1 MNICDKYKTEL
12 SAFLNVKKDAIS
24 LYWKGRVAL
33 YTALKSMGISKGDE
47 VIIPAFTCVVVP
59 NAIIYLGATP
69 IYVDIE
75 EQNLCTTKNLIEKKI
90 THKTKCIVIQ
100 NMLGLSNEVDEIVL
114 LAKKH
119 GLYTI
124 EDCTHGF
131 GGKYNGLYNGLKSD
145 CSFYSSQWNKPFS
158 TGVGGILLVNNQ
170 NLKSQIELNNKNL
183 SKPSNKSKLTLHLL
197 ILLRKYI
204 LKDWSYWFLLKLY
217 RKLSML
223 GLVVGSSQ
231 KEEITG
237 ITIPNNYLISS
248 SYVQAKFGLK
258 ELKQMHNKLSI
269 RKENGLIYN
278 EWMKKNNKYF
288 IDEKYLDNHSFL
300 KYPIL
305 VKDRDVFLTL
315 AVQAKIQMG
324 DWFISP
330 LHPVKDNLSQWHL
343 EKKNYPCAVK
353 ISQHILNLPSDV
365 KNVNAILKFLN
376 KNKAQIL

>member
-12 SAFLNVKKDAIS
+12 GAFLNVNKDAIS

-75 EQNLCTTKNLIEKKI
+75 EKNLCTTKDLIEKKI
-90 THKTKCIVIQ
+90 TNKTKCIIIQ

-114 LAKKH
+114 LAKNH
-119 GLYTI
+119 ELYTI

-131 GGKYNGLYNGLKSD
+131 GGKYNGIYNGLKSD

-170 NLKSQIELNNKNL
+170 NLQSKIEINNKNL

-197 ILLRKYI
+197 ILFRTYI

-237 ITIPNNYLISS
+237 TTIPNNYLVAS

-258 ELKQMHNKLSI
+258 ELKKIHKKLSI
-269 RKENGLIYN
+269 RRENGLIYN
-278 EWMKKNNKYF
+278 EWMKENNKYF

-305 VKDRDVFLTL
+305 VKDRDLFLSN

-343 EKKNYPCAVK
+343 EKKKYPNAVK

-365 KNVNAILKFLN
+365 ENINAILKFLN
-376 KNKAQIL
+376 KNKAQII

>member
-170 NLKSQIELNNKNL
+170 NLKRNHQII
-183 SKPSNKSKLTLHLL
+183 SNGSCTTNCLAPVAMILDQKLGIESGFMTTVHSYTGDQRTLDQNHKD
-197 ILLRKYI
+197 LR
-204 LKDWSYWFLLKLY
+204 
-217 RKLSML
+217 RARAAATSMIPTSTGAAKAL
-223 GLVVGSSQ
+223 GLVLPKLSGKLDGTAIRVP
-231 KEEITG
+231 T
-237 ITIPNNYLISS
+237 PNVSLIDLTFTSKKTTS
-248 SYVQAKFGLK
+248 ADQINKIMVDASKIKNLK
-258 ELKQMHNKLSI
+258 NVLSINKLALVSTDFNHNPASSI
-269 RKENGLIYN
+269 FDITQTQVINKKFCRVLSWYDN
-278 EWMKKNNKYF
+278 EWGFSNRM
-288 IDEKYLDNHSFL
+288 LDTMLDL
-300 KYPIL
+300 K
-305 VKDRDVFLTL
+305 
-315 AVQAKIQMG
+315 
-324 DWFISP
+324 
-330 LHPVKDNLSQWHL
+330 
-343 EKKNYPCAVK
+343 
-353 ISQHILNLPSDV
+353 
-365 KNVNAILKFLN
+365 KFL
-376 KNKAQIL
+376 

>member
-12 SAFLNVKKDAIS
+12 AAFLDVNINAIT

-59 NAIIYLGATP
+59 NAIIYLGAKP
-69 IYVDIE
+69 VYVDIE
-75 EQNLCTTKNLIEKKI
+75 EENLCTTKDLIEKKI
-90 THKTKCIVIQ
+90 TNKTKCIIIQ

-114 LAKKH
+114 LAKDH
-119 GLYTI
+119 GVYTI

-131 GGKYNGLYNGLKSD
+131 GGKFRGIYNGLKSD

-158 TGVGGILLVNNQ
+158 TGVGGILLVNNP
-170 NLKSQIELNNKNL
+170 NLLSQIQINNKNL
-183 SKPSNKSKLTLHLL
+183 NKPSNKSKLTLHLL
-197 ILLRKYI
+197 ILFRKYI

-237 ITIPNNYLISS
+237 VNIPINYLVSS

-258 ELKQMHNKLSI
+258 ELKRMHEKLSI
-269 RKENGLIYN
+269 RRKNGMIYN

-288 IDEKYLDNHSFL
+288 IDKKYLDNHSFL
-300 KYPIL
+300 KYPII
-305 VKDRDVFLTL
+305 VEDRDVFLSL
-315 AVQAKIQMG
+315 AVKAKIQMG

-330 LHPVKDNLSQWHL
+330 LHPVKENLSQWHL
-343 EKKNYPCAVK
+343 EKKNYPNALK
-353 ISQHILNLPSDV
+353 ISQHILNLPTDN
-365 KNVNAILKFLN
+365 KKVNLILDFLN
-376 KNKAQIL
+376 KNKEQIL